1 MPTIVFLMTETFV
14 FLPDYYQ
21 ILRKIFAGIDS
32 QFIII
37 FGLLIIL
44 DWITGIIKAFKTRQ
58 FSSHEGIRGIL
69 YKLSILLGFIAFAVA
84 NNIYLSIQWLE
95 EFFKLSLIFYE
106 ITSIFEN
113 IFVIEPKTK
122 SFLTSILSKI
132 GEKITDY
139 KEKQNAN

>member
-1 MPTIVFLMTETFV
+1 MNEAFV
-14 FLPDYYQ
+14 FAFDYNQ
-21 ILRKIFAGIDS
+21 IFRKIFTGIDI

-37 FGLLIIL
+37 FGVLIIL
-44 DWITGIIKAFKTRQ
+44 DWLTGAIKAFKTKQ

-69 YKLSILLGFIAFAVA
+69 YKLSILLGFIAFAVT
-84 NNIYLSIQWLE
+84 NNIYLSIRWLE

-122 SFLTSILSKI
+122 SFFMVVLSKI
-132 GEKITDY
+132 GEKINTH
-139 KEKQNAN
+139 KEQDHADQSKNEL